1 MTQTR
6 FGIAIEDV
14 MNVHEKYNELRKRCE
29 DQEQQFIDCYGEI
42 LDVNDDEAEEYLEM
56 ICNTE
61 QFKQLT
67 HKHEIKLNRFLEKA
81 KRYLFQHSNVRYDD
95 DEMCD
100 KFIEWFNNEF

>member
-1 MTQTR
+1 
-6 FGIAIEDV
+6 
-14 MNVHEKYNELRKRCE
+14 
-29 DQEQQFIDCYGEI
+29 
-42 LDVNDDEAEEYLEM
+42 M

-81 KRYLFQHSNVRYDD
+81 KRYLFNHSNVRYDD